1 MWPTSLIDDDE
12 LGDKK
17 MKEEAD
23 GFYGVDMTDCQLF
36 DFNDDLFLR
45 NDESGVRPFSRP
57 FSCWPLVG
65 ETGDS
70 CNTGWL

>member
-1 MWPTSLIDDDE
+1 MSWGSYVRKPMWPTSLIDDDE

-45 NDESGVRPFSRP
+45 NDESGDGSSV
-57 FSCWPLVG
+57 
-65 ETGDS
+65 
-70 CNTGWL
+70 

>member
-36 DFNDDLFLR
+36 DFNDDLFLL
-45 NDESGVRPFSRP
+45 NDD
-57 FSCWPLVG
+57 
-65 ETGDS
+65 GDGS
-70 CNTGWL
+70 SV